1 MNWDDLKVLLALHRA
16 GSTRKAAT
24 TLGVSNTTVMRRL
37 ESLEQQVG
45 GRLFDRTPDGFRATS
60 FAEQL
65 LPVAREV
72 EEMLTEAERQVSGK
86 DSELNGRIRLSLP
99 AVPVTHVAESI
110 AEFAVRYPRIELDIT
125 VSDYPV
131 DLARR
136 EADIAVR
143 GIPKHKRPPK
153 DIVGIKLGRID
164 IAVRGIPKHKRP
176 PKDIV
181 GIKLGRISMGYY
193 VHRELLSEASR
204 GYREL
209 TCIRASGRAL
219 SLGDLPDPDSLG
231 LKSRHFIDGITPR
244 TVAVTNKLGVAA
256 LPCFMTKQNP
266 ELTLLPGVPSAHWG
280 YTWLLHHKDLR
291 QSARI
296 RALFKHL
303 SQLEAQWPNAW
314 DTTAEAN
321 TEAA

>member
-1 MNWDDLKVLLALHRA
+1 MNWDDLKVLLALSRA
-16 GSTRKAAT
+16 GSTRKAAA

-37 ESLEQQVG
+37 ESLEEKIG

-60 FAEQL
+60 LADQL
-65 LPVAREV
+65 LPTAREV
-72 EEMLTEAERQVSGK
+72 EERLAEAERQVSGR
-86 DSELNGRIRLSLP
+86 DSELGGRIKLSLP
-99 AVPVTHVAESI
+99 AVPVTHIAESA
-110 AEFAVRYPRIELDIT
+110 AEFAIKYPRIELDIS
-125 VSDYPV
+125 VSDHPV

-153 DIVGIKLGRID
+153 DIVGIKLGRIS
-164 IAVRGIPKHKRP
+164 
-176 PKDIV
+176 
-181 GIKLGRISMGYY
+181 LGYY
-193 VHRELLSEASR
+193 VHRELLSAASR
-204 GYREL
+204 GLREL

-219 SLGDLPDPDSLG
+219 SLGDLPDPESLG
-231 LKSRHFIDGITPR
+231 LKSWHLIDGITPR
-244 TVAVTNKLGVAA
+244 TVAVTNQLGVAA
-256 LPCFMTKQNP
+256 LPCFLARQYP
-266 ELTLLPGVPSAHWG
+266 DLVLLPGVPSAHWG

-303 SQLEAQWPNAW
+303 SSLEEKWPSAW
-314 DTTAEAN
+314 DTSIGEE

>member
-24 TLGVSNTTVMRRL
+24 TLNVSNTTVMRRL

-45 GRLFDRTPDGFRATS
+45 GRLFDRTPDGFRATP

-72 EEMLTEAERQVSGK
+72 EEMLTEAERQVSGR
-86 DSELNGRIRLSLP
+86 DSELGGRIKLSLP
-99 AVPVTHVAESI
+99 AVPVTHIAEAV
-110 AEFAVRYPRIELDIT
+110 AEFAIKYPRIELDIT
-125 VSDYPV
+125 VSDDPV

-136 EADIAVR
+136 EA
-143 GIPKHKRPPK
+143 
-153 DIVGIKLGRID
+153 D

-193 VHRELLSEASR
+193 VHRELLSAASR
-204 GYREL
+204 GLREL

-219 SLGDLPDPDSLG
+219 SLGDLPNPDSLG
-231 LKSRHFIDGITPR
+231 LKSRHLIDGITPR
-244 TVAVTNKLGVAA
+244 TVAVTNQLGVAA
-256 LPCFMTKQNP
+256 LPCFLARQYSDLM
-266 ELTLLPGVPSAHWG
+266 LLPGVPSAHWG
-280 YTWLLHHKDLR
+280 HTWLLHHKDLR

-303 SQLEAQWPNAW
+303 SSLEEKWPSAW
-314 DTTAEAN
+314 DTSIGEET
-321 TEAA
+321 

>member
-37 ESLEQQVG
+37 DSLEQQVD

-65 LPVAREV
+65 LPVALEV
-72 EEMLTEAERQVSGK
+72 EEMLTEAERQISGK
-86 DSELNGRIRLSLP
+86 DSELRGRIKLSLP
-99 AVPVTHVAESI
+99 AVPVTHVAASI

-125 VSDYPV
+125 VSDDPV

-136 EADIAVR
+136 EADM
-143 GIPKHKRPPK
+143 
-153 DIVGIKLGRID
+153 
-164 IAVRGIPKHKRP
+164 AVRGIPKHKRP

-181 GIKLGRISMGYY
+181 GIKLGRISIGYY

-204 GYREL
+204 GHREL
-209 TCIRASGRAL
+209 TCIQDSGRRPL
-219 SLGDLPDPDSLG
+219 ILGDLPDPDSLG

-256 LPCFMTKQNP
+256 LPCFMAKQNP
-266 ELTLLPGVPSAHWG
+266 KLTLLPGVPSAHWG

-291 QSARI
+291 QSARV

-303 SQLEAQWPNAW
+303 SQLEAQSPNAW
-314 DTTAEAN
+314 DTTGESGMK
-321 TEAA
+321 AA